1 MRAHMKINTRL
12 AICALAL
19 LAATQSVLAAAQTPV
34 TKDKVLIVLSSEN
47 ILPLKDGKTF
57 ETGYYLN
64 ELVIP
69 AQRFAAAGHEL
80 VFANPKGN
88 RPAVDQASVSPDYF
102 GGSKAALGDALKFQ
116 ASLQGLAH
124 PLTLHS
130 VARGDLG
137 QYAAVFVPGGPAP
150 MIDLMAD
157 RDLGRILRYFH
168 AHRKTTVLLCHAPI
182 ALLSTAPDPKAEQA
196 ALRAG
201 DLARAKKLS
210 ANWPYRG
217 YRMTIFSDDE
227 EEQAAKN
234 VFHAEPQFFPAQAL
248 ENAGGNVSTVA
259 AWHPQAV
266 RDRELITGQNPFS
279 DAAMMDLVLPAMEA
293 KR

>member
-1 MRAHMKINTRL
+1 MRAIMKIDTRL
-12 AICALAL
+12 TACALAL
-19 LAATQSVLAAAQTPV
+19 MATMHSVCAAAQTPV
-34 TKDKVLIVLSSEN
+34 NKDKVLIVLSSQS
-47 ILPLKDGKTF
+47 ILPLKGGKTF

-64 ELVIP
+64 ELIIP

-102 GGSKAALGDALKFQ
+102 GGSKATLDDALKFQ

-168 AHRKTTVLLCHAPI
+168 AHQKMTVLLCHAPI
-182 ALLSTAPDPKAEQA
+182 ALLSAASDPQAEQA

-201 DLARAKKLS
+201 DSARAKQLA

-217 YRMTIFSDDE
+217 YRMTVFSNDE

-234 VFHAEPQFFPAQAL
+234 VFHGDPQFLPAQAL
-248 ENAGGNVSTVA
+248 ENAGGNVSTVS

-266 RDRELITGQNPFS
+266 QDRELITGQNPFS
-279 DAAMMDLVLPAMEA
+279 DAAMMDLVQAVMEA